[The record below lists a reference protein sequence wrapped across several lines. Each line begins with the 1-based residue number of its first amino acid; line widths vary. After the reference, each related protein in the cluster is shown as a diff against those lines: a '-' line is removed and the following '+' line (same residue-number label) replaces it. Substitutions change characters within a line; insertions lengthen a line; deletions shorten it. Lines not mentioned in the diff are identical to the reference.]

1 MPAVVMVQA
10 CDWSDILK
18 IITLLVDSGS
28 RVGDWIYLNGNVK
41 ANTKL
46 TNPKLNIHIFTSIM
60 VKSVNISIHK
70 NLVKHSDMNT

>member
-60 VKSVNISIHK
+60 VKSVNIFIHK